1 MLEQTT
7 VKTVVIFFL
16 NIYYKLGYF
25 SYIYLDFIY
34 NMCIIY
40 GVIWKKLKFMV
51 VVVFEEKMLEYCG
64 RVGRVYLRRTE

>member
-1 MLEQTT
+1 M
-7 VKTVVIFFL
+7 VIFL

-51 VVVFEEKMLEYCG
+51 VVVFEEKS
-64 RVGRVYLRRTE
+64 VGILWTSWKSLFKDGLNENIVTLW